1 MKHKFKLECAMT
13 ALLFAI
19 AACGGSQSGP
29 TDAQAHTEGDAHDDH
44 GAGEEEAEAIKG
56 PNGGRLLDAGGFSV
70 EVTIFESGVEPQY
83 RLYASL
89 DGKPV
94 DPKAVEARIT
104 LDRLGGKS
112 DVFNFSPQGAY
123 LVSDAV
129 VGEPHSFD
137 VTVDVTH
144 GGKAHNWTYDSYE
157 GRVSMPDAIAKE
169 AGVETGAA
177 GPARIA
183 EAVELSGNITL
194 TPAAKADVKAV
205 YPGRVVSVTKSVGD
219 AVRKGDALAQI
230 ESASSLQVY
239 TVRAPISGTVLERN
253 TNSGDVAGDS
263 ALFVLADLSALQAEL
278 HVFPRDAARIKKG
291 QPVTVTLA
299 GGGLESKSVI
309 DGFLPLAE
317 ANTQSIIARVK
328 LPADAGFRPGMRV
341 GGAVETASTEVP
353 LAVRTTGLQRF
364 RDFDVVFAK
373 HGSTY
378 EVRMLELGRSD
389 GDYIEVLGGIDPGET
404 YVTTNSFLIK
414 ADIEKSGASHDH

>member
-1 MKHKFKLECAMT
+1 MKFCLNSHAAIAAM
-13 ALLFAI
+13 LLSI
-19 AACGGSQSGP
+19 AACGGSQSSPPDGH
-29 TDAQAHTEGDAHDDH
+29 AHTEDGAHDDH
-44 GAGEEEAEAIKG
+44 GTGGSEAEVIKG
-56 PNGGRLLDAGGFSV
+56 PNGGRLLEAGDFAI

-94 DPKAVEARIT
+94 DPDAIDARIT
-104 LDRLGGKS
+104 LGRLGGKTNIFS
-112 DVFNFSPQGAY
+112 FSPQGAY
-123 LVSDAV
+123 LVGDAI

-144 GGKAHNWTYDSYE
+144 DGKVHNWAYESHE

-177 GPARIA
+177 GPARIV
-183 EAVELSGNITL
+183 EGFELSGSVSL

-219 AVRKGDALAQI
+219 SVRKGETLAQI
-230 ESASSLQVY
+230 ESASSLQIY
-239 TVRAPISGTVLERN
+239 AVRAPISGTVLERN
-253 TNSGDVAGDS
+253 TNNGDVAS
-263 ALFVLADLSALQAEL
+263 EAALFVLADLSALQAEL
-278 HVFPRDAARIKKG
+278 HVFPRDAARIKTG
-291 QPVTVTLA
+291 QTVTIKLA
-299 GGGLESKSVI
+299 GGGLESKGVI

-328 LPADAGFRPGMRV
+328 LVADSGFRPGMRV
-341 GGAVETASTEVP
+341 SGAVETASTDVL
-353 LAVRTTGLQRF
+353 LAVRTSGLQRF
-364 RDFDVVFAK
+364 RNFDVVFAK
-373 HGSTY
+373 HGTTY

-389 GDYIEVLGGIDPGET
+389 DDHIEVLGGIDPGET
-404 YVTTNSFLIK
+404 YVTANSFLIK